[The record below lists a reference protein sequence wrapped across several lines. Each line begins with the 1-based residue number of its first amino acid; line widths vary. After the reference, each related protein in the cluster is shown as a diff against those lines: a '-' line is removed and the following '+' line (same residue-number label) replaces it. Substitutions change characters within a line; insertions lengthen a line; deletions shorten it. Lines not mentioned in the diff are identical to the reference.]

1 MDSSYNDPNYIPL
14 YSLDGIDEAI
24 IAVCKV
30 CLLLYKGKLI
40 AVGSLRANRGEVG
53 LLEEKHFTENMLC
66 S

>member
-1 MDSSYNDPNYIPL
+1 MDSSYNDPNYTPL

-30 CLLLYKGKLI
+30 CLLPYIGRLI
-40 AVGSLRANRGEVG
+40 AVGSLRANRGEDG
-53 LLEEKHFTENMLC
+53 LLEEKYFTENMRC